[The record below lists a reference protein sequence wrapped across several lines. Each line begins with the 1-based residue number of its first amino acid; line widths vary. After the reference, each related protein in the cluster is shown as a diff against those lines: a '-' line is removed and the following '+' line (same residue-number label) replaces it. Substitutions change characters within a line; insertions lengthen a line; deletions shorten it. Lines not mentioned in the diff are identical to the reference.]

1 MLHLLTD
8 IIWGDFLKC
17 IFLKRHSQNNRI
29 ILSLL
34 FRNETLSASIIIKKG
49 FIETLFCIPHTPLS
63 PVPTYSL

>member
-49 FIETLFCIPHTPLS
+49 FIETLFC
-63 PVPTYSL
+63 